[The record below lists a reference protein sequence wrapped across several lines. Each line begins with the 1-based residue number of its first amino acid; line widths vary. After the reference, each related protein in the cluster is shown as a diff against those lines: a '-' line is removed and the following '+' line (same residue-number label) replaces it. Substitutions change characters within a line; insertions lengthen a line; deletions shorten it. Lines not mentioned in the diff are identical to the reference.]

1 MGQRKMMHCSTLV
14 FALLGP
20 LSVAGHGNLVWP
32 PTWFDPE
39 GKDGLMPGGVI
50 YGENAPL
57 QWFSNWTFIPR
68 SRRRPLT
75 PHCLLCRTFMV
86 TPTKSGTRSVASFC
100 RLSTTT
106 SAGCGTPLTPQETR
120 GWPQV
125 LRPSSAPAVCGVE
138 TQRVA
143 EGSPRTENAQEEA
156 PAWVRIR
163 ETSHGITQ

>member
-50 YGENAPL
+50 YGQNAPL
-57 QWFSNWTFIPR
+57 QWFSNWTFIPEDQEATLDP
-68 SRRRPLT
+68 SLF
-75 PHCLLCRTFMV
+75 RTFTA
-86 TPTKSGTRSVASFC
+86 TPTKSGTQSVASSC
-100 RLSTTT
+100 RLSTMT
-106 SAGCGTPLTPQETR
+106 SAGCGTRLTPPETL
-120 GWPQV
+120 GWPRD
-125 LRPSSAPAVCGVE
+125 LRPSSVPAVCGVE
-138 TQRVA
+138 IRRVV
-143 EGSPRTENAQEEA
+143 EGSAKTENAQEEA